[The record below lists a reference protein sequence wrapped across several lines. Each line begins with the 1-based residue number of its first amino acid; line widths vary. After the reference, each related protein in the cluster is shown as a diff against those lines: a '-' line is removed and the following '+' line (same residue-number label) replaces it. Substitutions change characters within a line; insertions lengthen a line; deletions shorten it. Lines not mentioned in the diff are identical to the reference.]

1 MFGIVVSGR
10 PVITEA
16 LSPSPGKFAF
26 QLAANP
32 PFSSL
37 AVFLL
42 PGAALPPDQAAAIYV
57 QVPPAPDFA
66 LVGALANDKQSAIIR
81 VRDNS
86 SSTAANGVA
95 DQDDMVDEAPPP
107 GDVVVGLSVEP
118 AALVAQQL
126 DAAKSRSV
134 GVAASNALVRAA
146 PPPVPSARG
155 TAKAM
160 AQRIIGNAFNYL
172 ASFEGPDGKV
182 PMKSFQEW
190 WKKFEKKVDMDPS
203 FLERVDDGA

>member
-1 MFGIVVSGR
+1 MFGLVVSGR
-10 PVITEA
+10 PVVTDA
-16 LSPSPGKFAF
+16 AQPSPGKFAF

-42 PGAALPPDQAAAIYV
+42 PGAALPPGQAAAIYV

-66 LVGALANDKQSAIIR
+66 LVGALANDKPSAILR
-81 VRDNS
+81 VRDS
-86 SSTAANGVA
+86 AAASGGA
-95 DQDDMVDEAPPP
+95 DLDDMVDELPPQ
-107 GDVVVGLSVEP
+107 GDVVVGLSLEP

-126 DAAKSRSV
+126 EAAK
-134 GVAASNALVRAA
+134 GGAAAPASNALVRVAPAAAA
-146 PPPVPSARG
+146 PRATV
-155 TAKAM
+155 KVL

-182 PMKSFQEW
+182 PMKTFQEW
-190 WKKFEKKVDMDPS
+190 WKKFEKKVDMDPA